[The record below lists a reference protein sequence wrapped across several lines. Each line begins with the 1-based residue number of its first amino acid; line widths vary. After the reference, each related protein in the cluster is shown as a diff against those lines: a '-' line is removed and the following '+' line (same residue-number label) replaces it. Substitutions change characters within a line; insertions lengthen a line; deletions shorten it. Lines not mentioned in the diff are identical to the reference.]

1 MDRYFVV
8 HIIGKRYAHLFAEGG
23 YNSIDIG
30 KPCVGCALASG
41 IILKHADDGILF
53 LRFRRLFFNYQ
64 IQPPQEFKI
73 PVGGI
78 HERAG
83 ALRFEIRGDDAVI
96 AIDAL
101 AVLVRLDLGEA
112 FVSRCLNVTAERVKT
127 TNERAV
133 RMDAASPGIEEDAG
147 AVFFPIQNGSA
158 VVGVAVNEVGSG
170 KAPVGGKAR
179 DFVRVD
185 LDFLVAAAKKALR
198 TQEVK
203 RRLSV

>member
-53 LRFRRLFFNYQ
+53 LRFGRLFFNYQ

-83 ALRFEIRGDDAVI
+83 ALRFEIRLDDAAI
-96 AIDAL
+96 AIYAL

-112 FVSRCLNVTAERVKT
+112 FVSRCQNVTAERVKT
-127 TNERAV
+127 ADERAV
-133 RMDAASPGIEEDAG
+133 RMNSTPLGIEEDAG
-147 AVFFPIQNGSA
+147 AVFFPIQNSSA
-158 VVGVAVNEVGSG
+158 VVGVAVHEVGSG
-170 KAPVGGKAR
+170 QAPIRGKTR
-179 DFVRVD
+179 NFVRID
-185 LDFLVAAAKKALR
+185 LDFLVAAAKKTLR
-198 TQEVK
+198 TQEEK
-203 RRLSV
+203 RCLSV